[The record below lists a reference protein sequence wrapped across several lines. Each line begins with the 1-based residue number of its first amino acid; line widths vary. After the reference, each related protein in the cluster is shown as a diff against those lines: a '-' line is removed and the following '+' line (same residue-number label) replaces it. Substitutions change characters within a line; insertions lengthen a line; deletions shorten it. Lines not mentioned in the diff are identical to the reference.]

1 MSDQLITAMLQVI
14 EDLTRELAA
23 SRWQTVTPDYPPPGV
38 PFVAQLRSGRYAIGK
53 RHGAGFFT
61 DGRRIGLDNVV
72 RAMVL
77 P

>member
-1 MSDQLITAMLQVI
+1 MTAELITAMLQVI

-23 SRWQTVTPDYPPPGV
+23 SRWQAVTAAWPPPGV
-38 PFVAQLRSGRYAIGK
+38 PFVAQLRSGRYAIGQ

-61 DGRRIGLDNVV
+61 DGRRIALDNVV